1 MYEESIDNI
10 STLDDSF
17 QIEKYNQSL
26 LFKIS
31 SILSKIISQN
41 ESFPQSSVFSANEP
55 PKISLFDYLTRIK
68 TYGEI
73 SDSTL
78 VLSLILIDRFCE
90 MNSVLLTAYNIHR
103 ILFVSVLIS
112 VKYNEDIFYDNVFYA
127 ELGGVSLKEL
137 NTIENTFIDMIN
149 FTLYVDSTIYEKYV
163 KYFKSLD
170 KVK

>member
-1 MYEESIDNI
+1 M
-10 STLDDSF
+10 
-17 QIEKYNQSL
+17 
-26 LFKIS
+26 
-31 SILSKIISQN
+31 
-41 ESFPQSSVFSANEP
+41 
-55 PKISLFDYLTRIK
+55 
-68 TYGEI
+68 
-73 SDSTL
+73 
-78 VLSLILIDRFCE
+78 LSLILIDRFCE

-149 FTLYVDSTIYEKYV
+149 FNLYVDSTIYEKYV

>member
-90 MNSVLLTAYNIHR
+90 MNSVLLTAYNIHK

-112 VKYNEDIFYDNVFYA
+112 VKYYA

-149 FTLYVDSTIYEKYV
+149 FNLYVDSTIYEKYV

>member
-17 QIEKYNQSL
+17 QIEQYNQSP

-90 MNSVLLTAYNIHR
+90 MNSVLLTAYNIHK
-103 ILFVSVLIS
+103 ILFVSVLIFS
-112 VKYNEDIFYDNVFYA
+112 MTMFSMRN
-127 ELGGVSLKEL
+127 
-137 NTIENTFIDMIN
+137 
-149 FTLYVDSTIYEKYV
+149 
-163 KYFKSLD
+163 
-170 KVK
+170 